1 MTQDIAEN
9 SPVLRVLSG
18 RQAGAEKIL
27 PAAGSVSIGYQ
38 FWQNV
43 VIREPAVR
51 DIALDFT
58 LDAEGARLTVLSGEA
73 KLLGS
78 TLHPGETALLPP
90 YVPFAIGGIALAWG
104 EASSVRW
111 SEAGT
116 LAAAVPVPPPPPPT
130 IEDKALALLS
140 KAADRAGDLLTGWR
154 LPALA
159 GAGALLIGATAAGP
173 ALEAMGFHRDRAGR
187 VETALTKAGLAELRA
202 TSNVTTGAVIVSGV
216 VGSEEERLRAERVLR
231 TTYVPTQL
239 NVQTSQDLAQ
249 AAADVARI
257 RGLQASARPIGR
269 ADIELHTPP
278 LAPDARA
285 QLVEAV
291 KADVGE
297 VRRLVLEDDLPP
309 QDNAPVKTV
318 NDATKKVSTVVAGDP
333 GYIKTVDGALYFP
346 GAMMPSGHR
355 LVGIEGQTVLL
366 EKDGRETR
374 LTF

>member
-1 MTQDIAEN
+1 MTHDIAED
-9 SPVLRVLSG
+9 SPVLRVLNG
-18 RQAGAEKIL
+18 RQAGAEKVL

-38 FWQNV
+38 FWQNIV
-43 VIREPAVR
+43 LREPAVR
-51 DIALDFT
+51 DVALD
-58 LDAEGARLTVLSGEA
+58 LSLGADGAQLTVLSGEA

-90 YVPFAIGGIALAWG
+90 YVPFSIGGIALAWG
-104 EASSVRW
+104 QASNVRW
-111 SEAGT
+111 GEAGA
-116 LAAAVPVPPPPPPT
+116 LAAAVPAPPAPPPS

-159 GAGALLIGATAAGP
+159 GAGALLIAATAAGP
-173 ALEAMGFHRDRAGR
+173 ALEAMGFHSDRAAR
-187 VETALTKAGLAELRA
+187 VEAALHKAGLADLRA
-202 TSNVTTGAVIVSGV
+202 TANATTGAVIVSGV
-216 VGSEEERLRAERVLR
+216 VGSEAERVQAEHVLR
-231 TTYVPTQL
+231 ATYVPTHL

-257 RGLQASARPIGR
+257 RGLPASARSIGR
-269 ADIELHTPP
+269 TDVELHTPP
-278 LAPDARA
+278 LASDART
-285 QLVEAV
+285 QLIEAV
-291 KADVGE
+291 KADVGD
-297 VRRLVLEDDLPP
+297 VGRVVLEGDLPP
-309 QDNAPVKTV
+309 EDKAPVRTV

-333 GYIKTVDGALYFP
+333 AYIRTADGALYFP